1 MNRSKGIFSLVFVFL
16 FTVIGLIQVSEAQV
30 LVSRVKDI
38 AKLDGAQDNPLMGYG
53 LVAGLEG
60 TGDGRRG
67 FTAQTLTNLMAG
79 MGINVLAPESIST
92 EVIPENVASVMVVA
106 TLRPFS
112 RPGSTMPIT
121 VISIGKAK
129 SLQGGFLLPTPLK
142 GADGLVHGLASGP
155 VSLGGFLVSGGG
167 GGGGGAGAAVV
178 QKNHTAVG
186 YNPKGAIVEG
196 EPVYHEVLQPGPAL
210 RWLLQEPD
218 FKTASNLQRKINSVC
233 ENPISTAEDAS
244 AIRVALG
251 VDEQGKI
258 TVGKNSFDSLV
269 DVIAFIDD
277 ITVETDEIAKIVI
290 NERTGTIVG
299 GANIK
304 VRNVVVSHGSLNITV
319 QQTPEVT
326 PGGLLSPPVTTTQ
339 TTVTATEDA
348 KKAKVLE
355 ASTVGQVV
363 SSLSEIGYSPRDIIA
378 ILQSMAAAG
387 AIKAEIVMQ
396 Q

>member
-1 MNRSKGIFSLVFVFL
+1 MNRMKGLFLLSAGFL
-16 FTVIGLIQVSEAQV
+16 FAAMGLEQVCQAQV

-67 FTAQTLTNLMAG
+67 FTAQTLTNMMAG

-106 TLRPFS
+106 NLRPFS

-142 GADGLVHGLASGP
+142 GADGQVHGLASGP

-167 GGGGGAGAAVV
+167 GGGAGAATI
-178 QKNHTAVG
+178 QKNHAAVG

-196 EPVYHEVLQPGPAL
+196 EAVYHEVLQPGPAL

-233 ENPISTAEDAS
+233 EAPISTAEDAS
-244 AIRVALG
+244 AVRVALG

-258 TVGKNSFDSLV
+258 LIGKNSFDSLV

-304 VRNVVVSHGSLNITV
+304 VRNVVISHGALHITV

-326 PGGLLSPPVTTTQ
+326 PGGIYSQPVETTQ
-339 TTVTATEDA
+339 TTATATEDTG
-348 KKAKVLE
+348 KVKVLE
-355 ASTVGQVV
+355 ASNVGQVV
-363 SSLSEIGYSPRDIIA
+363 SSLTEIGYSPRDIIA